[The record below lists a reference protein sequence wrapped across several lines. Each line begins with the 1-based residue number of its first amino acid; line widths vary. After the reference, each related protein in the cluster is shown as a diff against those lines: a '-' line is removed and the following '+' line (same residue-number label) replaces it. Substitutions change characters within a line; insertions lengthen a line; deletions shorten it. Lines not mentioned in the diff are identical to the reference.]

1 MLNEGAIRTLS
12 GKWLKTPIH
21 SICVHSDTP
30 SAVEIARSLRT
41 SLEAEGVAV
50 KPFAGA

>member
-1 MLNEGAIRTLS
+1 MLREGAIRTIS
-12 GKWLKTPIH
+12 GKWLKTPID

-30 SAVEIARSLRT
+30 DAVEIARRLR
-41 SLEAEGVAV
+41 SALEAEGVAV